1 MSKESIT
8 LDDLT
13 NILSNIKAEQ
23 MELIRGRPESF
34 PNIRLNAMFE
44 GKLDLL
50 LYMFHFLG
58 LGTEK
63 ELAETKEKIMDE
75 IKQEI
80 ARIKICQI

>member
-13 NILSNIKAEQ
+13 NILSNIKTEQ
-23 MELIRGRPESF
+23 MELIRGRPELF

-50 LYMFHFLG
+50 MYMFHFLG
-58 LGTEK
+58 LGTK
-63 ELAETKEKIMDE
+63 EELEENKKRIIEE

-80 ARIKICQI
+80 ARMKICQI